1 VRGLVQRAVSAPPT
15 PFLLVAAEA
24 LWLTTAQWR
33 EGGSTTTTISAAH
46 LAASCGPGGLG
57 RAGLRGYRRRTRHSW
72 VAFANTMEFGLVGW
86 GKARRLCACG
96 MAQVLRLLVR
106 LHRWCVNMGRAH
118 TSLCTVHTAPLC
130 ELLHRCTVS
139 VSERRR
145 VESVCVTP
153 PQLSTAAW
161 CRSTRATARLG
172 SIHVAGRSPPVSPS
186 RRMRG
191 GRKYRLCAA
200 PGRKNSV
207 PRAGSGRTYSMV
219 NAMRIRLQVRIG
231 NLFRSYCSPSLQ
243 CMR

>member
-1 VRGLVQRAVSAPPT
+1 LASAPAPSFAGLAAAPSALAPTPLSALAKWRAKWRPLGGNSVVRGLVQRAVSAPPT

-161 CRSTRATARLG
+161 CRSTRATART
-172 SIHVAGRSPPVSPS
+172 VDARS
-186 RRMRG
+186 
-191 GRKYRLCAA
+191 L
-200 PGRKNSV
+200 
-207 PRAGSGRTYSMV
+207 
-219 NAMRIRLQVRIG
+219 L
-231 NLFRSYCSPSLQ
+231 
-243 CMR
+243 